1 MAKRKRK
8 ERKENWSKIQPLQP
22 HTTALDGYDFHPPF
36 REVDFFVGEV
46 DQICKDRGYY
56 INVVTFLCPTQFFL
70 QSRENP
76 NENYYVRTRGYRWS
90 VTQVNEESFSSG
102 ELLIFEEHQR
112 INRELFGV
120 ETVSNGDDT
129 LQMGKG
135 VKGTQPTALI
145 AEGLWEQG
153 LRTLTDLLSVI
164 EVHRLK

>member
-8 ERKENWSKIQPLQP
+8 QRKENWSKIQPLQP
-22 HTTALDGYDFHPPF
+22 HATGEDGYDFHPPF

-46 DQICKDRGYY
+46 DQICKDHGYY

-102 ELLIFEEHQR
+102 QLLIFEE
-112 INRELFGV
+112 V
-120 ETVSNGDDT
+120 ETVSDGDDT
-129 LQMGKG
+129 LQIGKG
-135 VKGTQPTALI
+135 VRDTQPTALI

-153 LRTLTDLLSVI
+153 LRTLADLLSVI

>member
-22 HTTALDGYDFHPPF
+22 HRTEDGYDFCPPF

-46 DQICKDRGYY
+46 DQICKDHGYY
-56 INVVTFLCPTQFFL
+56 INVVSFLSPTQFFL
-70 QSRENP
+70 QNRENP

-102 ELLIFEEHQR
+102 ELLIFKE
-112 INRELFGV
+112 V
-120 ETVSNGDDT
+120 ETVSDGDDT
-129 LQMGKG
+129 LQIGKG
-135 VKGTQPTALI
+135 VRGTQPTALI

-153 LRTLTDLLSVI
+153 LRTLTDILLVI
-164 EVHRLK
+164 EANRLK